1 MKGGETMTDKERIL
15 DALDWMGERQLRVLW
30 RSIRL
35 HFGVFDPYVRE
46 KIAQERKNN
55 EGR

>member
-1 MKGGETMTDKERIL
+1 MTDKERIL

-30 RSIRL
+30 RFIRV